1 MTSSLSPTKSKPFI
15 TRYGASKSPELPF
28 PHEERFAWQKAQFV
42 SDVAYKLPDTK
53 MTIGSVFG
61 TSARNGL
68 DDENPDAKKRT
79 TGPGSYNIDRCFDSL
94 SEYATHKA
102 SRFGGAA
109 REGMNMKTPS
119 PGAVY
124 DTANV
129 FKHGKDKNIKISFN
143 CDKRRPLHNSSASEN
158 ADMLW
163 PKLDRGP
170 AITIGKRLKHRSK
183 GDDTPGAVYEVHKKV
198 NFKTG
203 PSFSFGRSKASRFK
217 GTDDPLDLM
226 MNP

>member
-1 MTSSLSPTKSKPFI
+1 MSLSPSKSNGFV
-15 TRYGASKSPELPF
+15 TRYGSNKCPDIRFS
-28 PHEERFAWQKAQFV
+28 HEERFAWQKAQYV

-61 TSARNGL
+61 TSGRAGM

-79 TGPGSYNIDRCFDSL
+79 TGPGSYNVEPCFNAL
-94 SEYATHKA
+94 SDYSTRKA
-102 SRFGGAA
+102 GRFAGAP

-124 DTANV
+124 NTD
-129 FKHGKDKNIKISFN
+129 KIYRDGKDKRIKISFN
-143 CDKRRPLHNSSASEN
+143 CDKRRPLYNESASQN

-163 PKLDRGP
+163 PKLDKGP
-170 AITIGKRLKHRSK
+170 AISMGKRLKQRTK
-183 GDDTPGAVYEVHKKV
+183 GDRTPGAVYDVHKIR

-203 PSFSFGRSKASRFK
+203 PSFSFGRSKSSRFK
-217 GTDDPLDLM
+217 SDGMNLSLDT
-226 MNP
+226 

>member
-1 MTSSLSPTKSKPFI
+1 MSRSPSKSKGFVTRYGPTKSPEPPF
-15 TRYGASKSPELPF
+15 SQ
-28 PHEERFAWQKAQFV
+28 EERFTWQKAQFV

-61 TSARNGL
+61 TSVRTGM

-79 TGPGSYNIDRCFDSL
+79 TGPGSYNVEPCFDAL
-94 SEYATHKA
+94 SEYSTRKA
-102 SRFGGAA
+102 SRFACAA

-124 DTANV
+124 NTGEIYRD
-129 FKHGKDKNIKISFN
+129 GKDKRIKISFN
-143 CDKRRPLHNSSASEN
+143 CDKRRPLYNESASQN
-158 ADMLW
+158 ADLLW

-170 AITIGKRLKHRSK
+170 AISMGKRLKYRTK
-183 GDDTPGAVYEVHKKV
+183 GDCTPGAVYEVHNIQ

-203 PSFSFGRSKASRFK
+203 PSFSFGRSKSSRFQ
-217 GTDDPLDLM
+217 GDGMNLSLDP
-226 MNP
+226 

>member
-1 MTSSLSPTKSKPFI
+1 MSLSPSKSKGFV
-15 TRYGASKSPELPF
+15 TRYGPQQTPQPEF

-61 TSARNGL
+61 TSVRAGM

-94 SEYATHKA
+94 SEYHTHSA
-102 SRFGGAA
+102 GRFSCAA

-124 DTANV
+124 DTQKI
-129 FKHGKDKNIKISFN
+129 FKNGRDKNIKISFN
-143 CDKRRPLHNSSASEN
+143 CDKRKPLYNESASQN

-170 AITIGKRLKHRSK
+170 AISIGKRLKRKEK
-183 GDDTPGAVYEVHKKV
+183 GSDTPGAVYEVHRIQ

-217 GTDDPLDLM
+217 GDAMDLSLDP
-226 MNP
+226 